1 MDMDLDELARLADC
15 DLRTVATYYSSR
27 RDQMRPRVKARI
39 ERALVAMRQARKGRA
54 RG

>member
-1 MDMDLDELARLADC
+1 MNVDLDKLARLADC
-15 DLRTVATYYSSR
+15 DIRTAATYYSSR

-39 ERALVAMRQARKGRA
+39 ERALADMQKARKGRA